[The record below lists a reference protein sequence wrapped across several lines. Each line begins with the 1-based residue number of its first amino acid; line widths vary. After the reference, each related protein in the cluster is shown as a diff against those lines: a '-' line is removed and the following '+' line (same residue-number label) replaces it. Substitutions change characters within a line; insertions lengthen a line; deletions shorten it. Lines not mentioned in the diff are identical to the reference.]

1 MNMRNCGGTEALTP
15 TLYHSGLSGDVLAV
29 MRFFAERHGLQSIS
43 LVGYSMGGNLALKLA
58 GELRHATPPQLRSV
72 IGISPAVDLAPSPD
86 ALHPTGNRL
95 YATNLPRALLSHLST
110 PAS

>member
-58 GELRHATPPQLRSV
+58 GELGHATPPQLRSV
-72 IGISPAVDLAPSPD
+72 IGISPAVDLGPSADAPHTPVNPPHQ
-86 ALHPTGNRL
+86 LQVLPGLLRRL
-95 YATNLPRALLSHLST
+95 P
-110 PAS
+110 